1 MNNLQL
7 LVKWFCLLT
16 IFSVGSPAFAVQE
29 LRAKDGATLSI
40 TISKNDLTRIAMQN
54 GVTIERVWQTQGGLD
69 IQPDKKR
76 GEIFVKPRAGT
87 AEVVSFFVRDT
98 AGATY
103 TIIAK
108 QSDIPSETVLITPLT
123 LSSTK
128 ASKADVA
135 KLKNQPYV
143 ESIKALMKAMAL
155 VEPLDSYATIEVNKN
170 VSLWVEADIVLTTQ
184 YKSSYLAGEVYR
196 FTNKTEQDMQLDER
210 EFTKFGDSVAAVAI
224 ENQSLHSGEVTRL
237 FVVRKIGDDR

>member
-1 MNNLQL
+1 MNNIQL
-7 LVKWFCLLT
+7 LSKWLVLLT
-16 IFSVGSPAFAVQE
+16 IFSAGSPALAVQE
-29 LRAKDGATLSI
+29 FRAKDGATLSI
-40 TISKNDLTRIAMQN
+40 TISKNDLTRIAIQN
-54 GVTIERVWQTQGGLD
+54 GVTIERVWQTQGALD

-76 GEIFVKPRAGT
+76 GEIFVKPRLGS

-123 LSSTK
+123 LSSGK
-128 ASKADVA
+128 AGKADVT
-135 KLKNQPYV
+135 KLKSQPYV

-155 VEPLDSYATIEVNKN
+155 ITPLDSYATLEVNKN
-170 VSLWVEADIVLTTQ
+170 VSLWTEADIVLTTQ
-184 YKSSYLAGEVYR
+184 YKNNYLAGEVYR
-196 FTNKTEQDMQLDER
+196 ITNKTEQDMQLDER

-224 ENQSLHSGEVTRL
+224 ENQLLRSGESTR
-237 FVVRKIGDDR
+237 FFIVRKIGEVR